1 MPIPNQPVHN
11 ADHLL
16 NSASQITM
24 NTRLIF
30 FLLAVVAF
38 VAALV
43 YFERQRQDPWNS
55 PVFFSQLTSPAAME
69 GSTPNQGVETTS
81 DV

>member
-1 MPIPNQPVHN
+1 
-11 ADHLL
+11 
-16 NSASQITM
+16 M

-55 PVFFSQLTSPAAME
+55 PVFFSQLTSPAVIDSPMPGL
-69 GSTPNQGVETTS
+69 GSQTTNE
-81 DV
+81 V

>member
-1 MPIPNQPVHN
+1 
-11 ADHLL
+11 
-16 NSASQITM
+16 M

-43 YFERQRQDPWNS
+43 YFERQRQAPWNS
-55 PVFFSQLTSPAAME
+55 PVFFSQLTPPAAIE
-69 GSTPNQGVETTS
+69 STLLGMSTRTTA